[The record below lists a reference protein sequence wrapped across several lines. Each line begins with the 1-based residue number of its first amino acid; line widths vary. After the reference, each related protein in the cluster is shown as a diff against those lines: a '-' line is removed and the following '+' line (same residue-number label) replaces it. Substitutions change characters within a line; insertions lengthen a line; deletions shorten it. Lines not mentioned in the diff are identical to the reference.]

1 MPYDWREKS
10 NNKHSQQLI
19 PVKKVSFSYDSKQF
33 FTQIDLIM
41 VRKDRKKTVPPPA
54 ENLNRLAQKRAIQ
67 KDASADSSD
76 DSDSASSESSGFMR
90 DGTSMISAGGPQ
102 LKTPQLNQTKSNYPN
117 LLGKSPKTP
126 TRQSVGGKS
135 PRAFISPKPKGPVAG
150 PSRATGLNQK
160 KAKSGTG
167 VRGPGSP
174 KGQVETPQ
182 SAAKNR
188 ILKDNTRRESK
199 KHRYRAGTRALMEI
213 RRFQKA
219 TMLLIPKLPFSRLI
233 REIAMDIIPRGSL
246 LRFQSSA
253 LMALQ
258 EAAEAYLVQL
268 FEDTVLCAI
277 HAKRVTIMPRDMRLA
292 RRIRGEFN

>member
-1 MPYDWREKS
+1 MG
-10 NNKHSQQLI
+10 NNKQSQQLI
-19 PVKKVSFSYDSKQF
+19 QVKKVSISYDNKQF

-41 VRKDRKKTVPPPA
+41 VRKDRKKTIPPPA
-54 ENLNRLAQKRAIQ
+54 ENLNRLAQKRVIQ
-67 KDASADSSD
+67 KDATADDSSD

-150 PSRATGLNQK
+150 PSRTTGLNQK

-167 VRGPGSP
+167 ARGLSSP

-213 RRFQKA
+213 RRFQ
-219 TMLLIPKLPFSRLI
+219 
-233 REIAMDIIPRGSL
+233 
-246 LRFQSSA
+246 SSA

-277 HAKRVTIMPRDMRLA
+277 HSKRVTIMPKDMNLA
-292 RRIRGEFN
+292 RRIRGELH